1 MLDWYLLKLQE
12 GFTELCIQLV
22 MWCLSVTKPVKGELI
37 IPAGWFPEASVA
49 LGQTLLPG
57 LLMDTLITV
66 EAD

>member
-1 MLDWYLLKLQE
+1 MSRPAPPGGPRD
-12 GFTELCIQLV
+12 ELCIQPV
-22 MWCLSVTKPVKGELI
+22 TWCLSVTKPVKGELI

-49 LGQTLLPG
+49 LGGWTLVPG